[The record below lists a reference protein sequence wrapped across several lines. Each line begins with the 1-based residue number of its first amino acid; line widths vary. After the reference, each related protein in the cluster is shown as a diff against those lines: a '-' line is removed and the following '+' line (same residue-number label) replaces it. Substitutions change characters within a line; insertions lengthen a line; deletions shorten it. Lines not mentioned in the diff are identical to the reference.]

1 MSNYIDLSL
10 FTREDLIFG
19 VPIGKDESGEMK
31 IEKFNIPGSIST
43 GFVLKMSKYKQDME
57 NINSDEVAIVKMKEI
72 VRDILNLDK
81 TKDVDVEYIERYL
94 DNVKLLG
101 LIFEKTMEH
110 IQDVAEDENLNSPQF
125 TSNKKKGS
133 K

>member
-10 FTREDLIFG
+10 FTREDLVFG
-19 VPIGKDESGEMK
+19 VPKEGGE
-31 IEKFNIPGSIST
+31 IEDFNIPGAIST

-57 NINSDEVAIVKMKEI
+57 KINSDEIAIVKMKEI

-125 TSNKKKGS
+125 TSNKKES

>member
-1 MSNYIDLSL
+1 MSKYIDLSL
-10 FTREDLIFG
+10 FVKEDLTFG
-19 VPIGKDESGEMK
+19 VPIGKNENGELI

-57 NINSDEVAIVKMKEI
+57 KIKTDEVAIVKMKEI

-81 TKDVDVEYIERYL
+81 TKNIDTEYIEKYL
-94 DNVKLLG
+94 DDVKILG
-101 LIFEKTMEH
+101 LIFEETMKH
-110 IQDVAEDENLNSPQF
+110 IKEVAEDENLKSPQPI
-125 TSNKKKGS
+125 SSQKVS